1 MDKRDEPEFEMEPQ
15 LRKFNPGL
23 LQTDEEINT
32 QFVVRQNELQ
42 TLTEVVRNNIRTPS
56 CQHALVV
63 GSRGQ
68 GKTMLLRRLASEIRT
83 DDELSKHFLPVRYME
98 ENQEI
103 GRLADFWMEALF
115 QLTGELSKTN
125 RALSKELATT
135 HQSLSS
141 RWREQGFEDLARSAV
156 LEAADRIER
165 RLVLMVENAQSLFA
179 DTGDDFGWGL
189 RKILQSTPQITLIA
203 SATSRFGRLDDP
215 QSPFFELFR
224 IVTLKPLSTKEC
236 NRLWSRVSGTE
247 TNTRQIR
254 PLEILTG
261 GNPRLIV
268 FVATFAQHRSLRQ
281 LMEELVVLI
290 DEHTDYFR
298 SHLDVFPKQERRVF
312 VALIDLWKASS
323 TSEIA
328 KRARLDLRVV
338 STMLGRLIERGA
350 VTAISEEDSNKRLY
364 VASERLYS
372 IYYKLRRENNEASVV
387 ESLIHFM
394 VVFYDLNAIRGMSE
408 QLFSDAFGSL
418 AIQSGIENALANR
431 ALPRNSDLRLKWD
444 EVAKTSEKVND
455 QKLQA
460 KRLRLADEIGEKYQ
474 EKNWQEALELTSL
487 YIEEGLLE
495 YGSEDDRELDWAFI
509 TQVQSDSYLGLEDFD
524 RVIEI
529 GEVAETRLSK
539 TRDKSVREGLYQI
552 KLNEAWAHLSLTEY
566 SKVAH
571 ECEKITRYFSEL
583 DESHIPPQ
591 VLLAYVLQADA
602 QENLGNLSSSIGL
615 LDEALKIYRNSEG
628 DLSQVEQESLEVT
641 VVTARYRLCRILH
654 RIGAEFDRAMAC
666 LDEFLTLYDNTDNE
680 MIRGYLISAQRM
692 LAIQYGMLGD
702 FRQEIA
708 LFESLIDL
716 AKDNDV
722 PYLKGCAFIS
732 LLQRGR
738 RLAELGQ
745 SSEAL
750 LSCEDAERWIEKNPN
765 LPNQLVRQG
774 LIWYANC
781 TRALAYMRL
790 GDEKM
795 GLHKFSLAYTEFN
808 IDRRSDLEEF
818 MRLISELIAAEANE
832 EELIRVI
839 RSDEETA
846 WDLLPMIVA
855 LQRRVGLPVQAPRE
869 AIEVAADL
877 ETCISYRLE
886 HGIQPGYFLRLSYD

>member
-1 MDKRDEPEFEMEPQ
+1 
-15 LRKFNPGL
+15 
-23 LQTDEEINT
+23 
-32 QFVVRQNELQ
+32 
-42 TLTEVVRNNIRTPS
+42 
-56 CQHALVV
+56 
-63 GSRGQ
+63 
-68 GKTMLLRRLASEIRT
+68 MLLRRLASEIRIN
-83 DDELSKHFLPVRYME
+83 DELSRHFLPVRYME

-103 GRLADFWMEALF
+103 DSLADFWMEALF
-115 QLTGELSKTN
+115 QLIGELSKTN
-125 RALSKELATT
+125 KALAKELATR

-224 IVTLKPLSTKEC
+224 VVTLKPLSTKEC

-247 TNTRQIR
+247 MNARQIR

-298 SHLDVFPKQERRVF
+298 SHLDVLPKQERRVF

-328 KRARLDLRVV
+328 KRARLDMRVV
-338 STMLGRLIERGA
+338 STMLRRLIERGA
-350 VTAISEEDSNKRLY
+350 VTVISEEDSRKRLY

-408 QLFSDAFGSL
+408 QLFADALESL
-418 AIQSGIENALANR
+418 AIQSGIESALANKT
-431 ALPRNSDLRLKWD
+431 LPSNSDLRLKWD
-444 EVAKTSEKVND
+444 EVAKTSAKVND
-455 QKLQA
+455 QKQQA
-460 KRLRLADEIGEKYQ
+460 KRLRLADELDEKYRQ
-474 EKNWQEALELTSL
+474 KKWQEALELTAL
-487 YIEEGLLE
+487 YIDEGLLE
-495 YGSEDDRELDWAFI
+495 YGSRDDRELDWAYI
-509 TQVQSDSYLGLEDFD
+509 TQVQSDAYLGLEDFD

-529 GEVAETRLSK
+529 GEVAETRLSNASH
-539 TRDKSVREGLYQI
+539 KSSREGLYQI
-552 KLNEAWAHLSLTEY
+552 KLNEAWAHLSLAEH

-571 ECEKITRYFSEL
+571 ECEKITRHFSEL
-583 DESHIPPQ
+583 DEPDIPPQ
-591 VLLAYVLQADA
+591 VLLAYILQADA
-602 QENLGNLSSSIGL
+602 QENLGDPSSSIVL
-615 LDEALKIYRNSEG
+615 LDEALTIYGNSEG
-628 DLSQVEQESLEVT
+628 DRLQVEEEPLKVT
-641 VVTARYRLCRILH
+641 VATARYRLCRLLH
-654 RIGAEFDRAMAC
+654 RIGAELDRAMEC
-666 LDEFLTLYDNTDNE
+666 LDEFLAIYGDTDHE
-680 MIRGYLISAQRM
+680 MIHGYLISAQRM
-692 LAIQYGMLGD
+692 LAIQHGMLGD
-702 FRQEIA
+702 FGREIA

-716 AKDNDV
+716 AKDNNV
-722 PYLKGCAFIS
+722 PYLKACAFIS

-738 RLAELGQ
+738 RLAELNKPT
-745 SSEAL
+745 EAL

-765 LPNQLVRQG
+765 LPNQMVRQG

-790 GDEKM
+790 GDEETA
-795 GLHKFSLAYTEFN
+795 LQKFSLAYTEFN

-832 EELIRVI
+832 EEIIRVI
-839 RSDEETA
+839 RSNEETA

-855 LQRRVGLPVQAPRE
+855 LQRRVGLPVQAPPE
-869 AIEVAADL
+869 AIEVAEDL